1 MANLPGSK
9 RGNEMNKIE
18 IIDLAKSYMFADQWM
33 TFNVNGKTLRVEHNA
48 VRVAYPELAEFIGST
63 CTSATGVNGDWD
75 EELEENED
83 FDPKDLLI
91 SAGHYCDDEEDAIEA
106 ALLELVDNQH
116 WAVVQTQMTHPLTE
130 RQARIEAIFAAMD
143 SDPVA
148 MYAQVVKEFT

>member
-9 RGNEMNKIE
+9 RGNEMKIE
-18 IIDLAKSYMFADQWM
+18 IIDLAASYMFDEQWM
-33 TFNVNGKTLRVEHNA
+33 TFNVNGQTLRVEHNA
-48 VRVAYPELAEFIGST
+48 VLVAYPELAEFIGSA
-63 CTSATGVNGDWD
+63 CASASNVNGDWD

-83 FDPKDLLI
+83 FDPKDILI
-91 SAGHYCDDEEDAIEA
+91 SCGYYGDDEDAIEA

-116 WAVVQTQMTHPLTE
+116 WAVVQTQMDHPLTE
-130 RQARIEAIFAAMD
+130 RQARIEALFAAMG